1 MLIAGD
7 GRSHVYKLNSLD
19 PREWVRVDEGM
30 EAILALKS
38 VRLIRSTRPTPGVIR
53 EPEAWEHLTDFSF
66 DVLLTNPPFAGEIRD
81 QGILSHYELARR
93 GVAGMSGR
101 KQKRARRS
109 IHRTLSTASN
119 LVDAWQLCFPKVSSI
134 TQLLP
139 HS

>member
-53 EPEAWEHLTDFSF
+53 EPEAWEHF
-66 DVLLTNPPFAGEIRD
+66 N
-81 QGILSHYELARR
+81 
-93 GVAGMSGR
+93 
-101 KQKRARRS
+101 
-109 IHRTLSTASN
+109 
-119 LVDAWQLCFPKVSSI
+119 
-134 TQLLP
+134 
-139 HS
+139 